1 MRYVTD
7 IIRNREMSEFQILAK
22 LSVATPLVLD
32 KSLWLSILINRQTTD
47 SVSSLTLKKL
57 KVVFLLKIL

>member
-1 MRYVTD
+1 M
-7 IIRNREMSEFQILAK
+7 AK

-47 SVSSLTLKKL
+47 SVLSLTLKKL

>member
-1 MRYVTD
+1 MESGNACFRFGVETH
-7 IIRNREMSEFQILAK
+7 ITHRV
-22 LSVATPLVLD
+22 SVATPLVLD